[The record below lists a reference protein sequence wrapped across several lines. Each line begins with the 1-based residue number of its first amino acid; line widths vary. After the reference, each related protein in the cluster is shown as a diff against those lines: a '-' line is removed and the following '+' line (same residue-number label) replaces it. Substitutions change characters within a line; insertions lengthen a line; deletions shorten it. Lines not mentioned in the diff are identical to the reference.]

1 MGGESAGCSENDPE
15 RQKGC
20 LERLCG
26 YFSAPVGLNNC
37 STKATLP
44 HSRGQRCPAEVPR
57 VRGLKQKL
65 FGCVGSSSQASSV
78 SDPSRSRRNATNA
91 LETCLQTQWVAES
104 HELYSSVGCR
114 VICSLRRDAFELA
127 MSQYLLHHVVGQRCH
142 ASSAHTHYRIL
153 ALRCLR
159 PTLPCSS
166 AKQPPP
172 HVLQT
177 LKRATRMP
185 KRAGPKRSAM
195 ACT

>member
-1 MGGESAGCSENDPE
+1 MGGEVAGCSESDPE

-127 MSQYLLHHVVGQRCH
+127 MSQYLLRHVVGQGRQPSSIHGARLLVDQERRSDLDDYPAGRCQVRAATH
-142 ASSAHTHYRIL
+142 KGCAFQGSSSAL
-153 ALRCLR
+153 ASITI
-159 PTLPCSS
+159 PIT
-166 AKQPPP
+166 
-172 HVLQT
+172 
-177 LKRATRMP
+177 
-185 KRAGPKRSAM
+185 
-195 ACT
+195 